1 MESNREDPF
10 SFASR
15 ILCLGVSGLGVFHKK
30 ETDKLETTGQKT
42 IKMVRGLMHRIYKER
57 LREMGVF
64 SPKER
69 CLRRDFTAVFNHL
82 MGGD

>member
-1 MESNREDPF
+1 M
-10 SFASR
+10 
-15 ILCLGVSGLGVFHKK
+15 GVFHKK

-57 LREMGVF
+57 LREMSVF

>member
-10 SFASR
+10 SFAST
-15 ILCLGVSGLGVFHKK
+15 ILCFGVSGLGVFYKK
-30 ETDKLETTGQKT
+30 ETDKLETTGQKI

-64 SPKER
+64 GPKER

-82 MGGD
+82 MGD